1 VTAGGHHEWVAAEGM
16 TPRADTIETIE
27 ILKRRSRAAGRP
39 ARNRPRGGDRKKVIA
54 MNTGLP
60 KPPSETID
68 AAGSGERRGEVPA
81 ARGGPRRGPRGALR
95 AFVGRFAPKSIVGQV
110 ALLNGLAIACL
121 IGVASYQLVG
131 YRDGLWADRRHELT
145 TLVEAASSIVN
156 SEYAA
161 AQSGQES
168 VDAAQANAEK
178 QLARLRY
185 GAGDY
190 VWINDM
196 QPRMV
201 MHPIKPEMNGQ
212 DLSDYKD
219 PNGKKLFVEMTDA
232 VRQSGSGFVS
242 YEWPKPGKDKPQ
254 PKLSYVA
261 EFKPWSWVIGTGV
274 YVDDLDEVFL
284 SRLKTE
290 GALVF
295 LVIAFCAAASVAMGR
310 KLARPIVSMSI
321 VMEQLAAGNLDLAPA
336 DGTTRARELDRMSRA
351 LNVFRQN
358 ALERARLESEAATTR
373 ALTEAEREQ
382 ASAERTKAAKEQ
394 TEAVQRLGF
403 GLKEVAGGDLM
414 VRLTDGF
421 TPAYAQIRDDFNVA
435 IDKLKATIV
444 SVVDSTGS
452 IETSAKEVSAAADD
466 LSRRTEQQAASLE
479 QTTATLTEVTAA
491 VKTSAEGTLHA
502 RQVVAAA
509 DEDARKSATVVRQAV
524 EAMSAIA
531 KSSKQISQIIGVID
545 EIAFQTNLLALN
557 AGVEAARAGEAG
569 RGFAVVA
576 SEVRALAQRSAGAAK
591 EIKGLIS
598 DSSAQV
604 GIGVELV
611 AETGRSLER
620 IAAQV
625 AEINA
630 AVSDIAG
637 GAHEQSTALQEINT
651 AIEQMNLVTQQNAA
665 MVEESTAAGHSLS
678 EETSKLSHL
687 MGQFRVGRAAGEST
701 LRAELAKAAPHAF
714 RTPAKAARPAATGR
728 STLAVA
734 TAGGAA
740 AAEGWQE
747 F

>member
-1 VTAGGHHEWVAAEGM
+1 MNIGPPKTRSE
-16 TPRADTIETIE
+16 TPDAVGSGA
-27 ILKRRSRAAGRP
+27 RRSEAPAAHDGV
-39 ARNRPRGGDRKKVIA
+39 RNRRRGGWR
-54 MNTGLP
+54 
-60 KPPSETID
+60 
-68 AAGSGERRGEVPA
+68 
-81 ARGGPRRGPRGALR
+81 AL
-95 AFVGRFAPKSIVGQV
+95 FGRFAPRSIVGRI
-110 ALLNGLAIACL
+110 ALLIALAITCL
-121 IGVASYQLVG
+121 IGVASYQLVA
-131 YRDGLWADRRHELT
+131 YRDGLWADRRHELK

-156 SEYAA
+156 AEHAA

-168 VDAAQANAEK
+168 VEAAQANAEK

-219 PNGKKLFVEMTDA
+219 PNGKKLFVEMA
-232 VRQSGSGFVS
+232 EAARQFGSGFVG

-261 EFKPWSWVIGTGV
+261 EFKPWGWVIGTGV

-284 SRLKTE
+284 ARLKTE

-310 KLARPIVSMSI
+310 RLARPIVSMST
-321 VMEQLAAGNLDLAPA
+321 VMERLAAGDLDLAPE
-336 DGTTRARELDRMSRA
+336 DGTSPTCELERMSRA
-351 LNVFRQN
+351 LDVFRQN
-358 ALERARLESEAATTR
+358 ALDRARLESEAAATR

-382 ASAERTKAAKEQ
+382 ASAERAKAAKEQ
-394 TEAVQRLGF
+394 TEAVQRLGV
-403 GLKEVAGGDLM
+403 GLKEVAAGDLM
-414 VRLTDGF
+414 VRLAEGF

-444 SVVDSTGS
+444 SVVDSTGA
-452 IETSAKEVSAAADD
+452 IETSAKEISAAADD

-479 QTTATLTEVTAA
+479 ETTATLTEVTAA
-491 VKTSAEGTLHA
+491 VKKSAEGTQHA
-502 RQVVAAA
+502 RQVVVAA
-509 DEDARKSATVVRQAV
+509 DEDARKSAGVVKQAV
-524 EAMSAIA
+524 EAMGAIA
-531 KSSKQISQIIGVID
+531 KSSQQIGQIIGVID

-576 SEVRALAQRSAGAAK
+576 SEVRALAQRSAEAAK

-604 GIGVELV
+604 GVGVELV

-620 IAAQV
+620 IATQV

-630 AVSDIAG
+630 AVSEIAV
-637 GAHEQSTALQEINT
+637 GAHEQSTAMEEINV

-678 EETSKLSHL
+678 EETSKLSRL
-687 MGQFRVGRAAGEST
+687 MAQFHIGRAAAEPR

-714 RTPAKAARPAATGR
+714 RAPAKATSAAPGYAKR
-728 STLAVA
+728 AVA
-734 TAGGAA
+734 AAGGAA

>member
-1 VTAGGHHEWVAAEGM
+1 
-16 TPRADTIETIE
+16 
-27 ILKRRSRAAGRP
+27 
-39 ARNRPRGGDRKKVIA
+39 
-54 MNTGLP
+54 MNIGLP
-60 KPPSETID
+60 KLRSETID
-68 AAGSGERRGEVPA
+68 AVGSGQRLGKAPA
-81 ARGGPRRGPRGALR
+81 ARDDARRRPSGAWR
-95 AFVGRFAPKSIVGQV
+95 ALVGRFAPRSIVGQV
-110 ALLNGLAIACL
+110 ALLIVLAIVCL
-121 IGVASYQLVG
+121 IGVASYQLVA

-156 SEYAA
+156 AEYSA

-168 VDAAQANAEK
+168 VEAAKANAEK

-219 PNGKKLFVEMTDA
+219 PNGKKLFVEMTEA
-232 VRQSGSGFVS
+232 VRQSGSGFVG

-261 EFKPWSWVIGTGV
+261 QFKPWGWVIGTGV
-274 YVDDLDEVFL
+274 YVDDLDDVFF

-290 GALVF
+290 GGLVF
-295 LVIAFCAAASVAMGR
+295 LIIAFCAVASMAMGR
-310 KLARPIVSMSI
+310 KLARPIVSMST
-321 VMEQLAAGNLDLAPA
+321 VMEQLAAGNLALAPG

-351 LNVFRQN
+351 LEVFRHN
-358 ALERARLESEAATTR
+358 ALERARLESEAAETR
-373 ALTEAEREQ
+373 ALTEAERER
-382 ASAERTKAAKEQ
+382 AAAERAKAAKEQ
-394 TEAVQRLGF
+394 AEAVRRLGA

-414 VRLTDGF
+414 VRLADGF
-421 TPAYAQIRDDFNVA
+421 TPAYAQIRDDFNATV
-435 IDKLKATIV
+435 DKLKATIV
-444 SVVDSTGS
+444 SVVDSIGS
-452 IETSAKEVSAAADD
+452 IETSAKEISVAADD

-479 QTTATLTEVTAA
+479 QTTATLTEVTSA
-491 VKTSAEGTLHA
+491 VKKSAEGTQHA
-502 RQVVAAA
+502 RQVVATA
-509 DEDARKSATVVRQAV
+509 DDDAKKSAAVVRQAV

-531 KSSKQISQIIGVID
+531 KSSRQIGQIIGVID

-576 SEVRALAQRSAGAAK
+576 SEVRALAQRSANAAK

-604 GIGVELV
+604 GVGVELV
-611 AETGRSLER
+611 AETGRSLAR
-620 IAAQV
+620 IATQV

-637 GAHEQSTALQEINT
+637 GAQEQSTALEEINV
-651 AIEQMNLVTQQNAA
+651 AIDQMNLVTQQNAA
-665 MVEESTAAGHSLS
+665 MVEQSTAAGHSLS
-678 EETSKLSHL
+678 EETSKLSQL
-687 MGQFRVGRAAGEST
+687 MGQFHVGRAAAGAA

-714 RTPAKAARPAATGR
+714 RAPAKAPSPAPAAR
-728 STLAVA
+728 AKLAA
-734 TAGGAA
+734 AAAGGGAA
-740 AAEGWQE
+740 AESWRE

>member
-1 VTAGGHHEWVAAEGM
+1 
-16 TPRADTIETIE
+16 
-27 ILKRRSRAAGRP
+27 
-39 ARNRPRGGDRKKVIA
+39 

-60 KPPSETID
+60 NPPNEMVD
-68 AAGSGERRGEVPA
+68 PVGSGEGRGQAPLA
-81 ARGGPRRGPRGALR
+81 HDGAKFRPRGALR
-95 AFVGRFAPKSIVGQV
+95 AVVERFRPKSIVGQV
-110 ALLNGLAIACL
+110 ALLIVLAIACL
-121 IGVASYQLVG
+121 IGVASYQLAA

-161 AQSGQES
+161 AQAGKES
-168 VDAAQANAEK
+168 VEAAQANAEM

-232 VRQSGSGFVS
+232 VRQSGSGFVA

-261 EFKPWSWVIGTGV
+261 QFKPWGWVIGTGV
-274 YVDDLDEVFL
+274 YVDDLDEAFL
-284 SRLKTE
+284 ERLKSE
-290 GALVF
+290 GLLIF
-295 LVIAFCAAASVAMGR
+295 LVIAVFAVASVMMGR
-310 KLARPIVSMSI
+310 KLARPIVSMSA
-321 VMEQLAAGNLDLAPA
+321 VMEQLAAGNLDLAPG

-351 LNVFRQN
+351 LEVFRRN
-358 ALERARLESEAATTR
+358 ALDRARLESEAAATR
-373 ALTEAEREQ
+373 TLTEAERAK
-382 ASAERTKAAKEQ
+382 ASAERAKAAKEQ
-394 TEAVQRLGF
+394 TEAVQRLGV
-403 GLKEVAGGDLM
+403 GLKDVAGGDLM
-414 VRLTDGF
+414 VRLADGF

-444 SVVDSTGS
+444 SVVDSTGA
-452 IETSAKEVSAAADD
+452 IETSAKEISVAADD

-479 QTTATLTEVTAA
+479 ETTATLTEVTAA
-491 VKTSAEGTLHA
+491 VKKSAAGTQHA
-502 RQVVAAA
+502 RKVVVAADA
-509 DEDARKSATVVRQAV
+509 DARKSAAVVRQAV

-531 KSSKQISQIIGVID
+531 KSSQQIGQIIGVID

-576 SEVRALAQRSAGAAK
+576 SEVRALAQRSANAAK

-604 GIGVELV
+604 GAGVELV
-611 AETGRSLER
+611 AETGRSLDR
-620 IAAQV
+620 IATQV
-625 AEINA
+625 AEINEVVA
-630 AVSDIAG
+630 DIAG
-637 GAHEQSTALQEINT
+637 GAQEQSTALEEINR
-651 AIEQMNLVTQQNAA
+651 AIDQMNLVTQQNAA
-665 MVEESTAAGHSLS
+665 MVEQSTAAGHSLS
-678 EETSKLSHL
+678 EETSKLSQL
-687 MGQFRVGRAAGEST
+687 MGQFQVGRAAGGAAP
-701 LRAELAKAAPHAF
+701 RAELAKAAPHAF
-714 RTPAKAARPAATGR
+714 RAPAKATSAAAPGYAKR
-728 STLAVA
+728 AVA
-734 TAGGAA
+734 AAGGGAA
-740 AAEGWQE
+740 ADSWQE

>member
-1 VTAGGHHEWVAAEGM
+1 LG
-16 TPRADTIETIE
+16 
-27 ILKRRSRAAGRP
+27 
-39 ARNRPRGGDRKKVIA
+39 
-54 MNTGLP
+54 
-60 KPPSETID
+60 
-68 AAGSGERRGEVPA
+68 
-81 ARGGPRRGPRGALR
+81 GALD
-95 AFVGRFAPKSIVGQV
+95 ALAARFAPKSIVGRV
-110 ALLNGLAIACL
+110 ALLNGLALASL
-121 IGVASYQLVG
+121 IGVASYQLIG

-145 TLVEAASSIVN
+145 TLVETASSIVEA
-156 SEYAA
+156 EYSA

-168 VDAAQANAEK
+168 VETAQANAEK

-185 GAGDY
+185 GEGDY

-219 PNGKKLFVEMTDA
+219 PNGKKLFVELTDA
-232 VRQSGSGFVS
+232 ARQFGSGFVG

-261 EFKPWSWVIGTGV
+261 QFKPWGWVIGTGV

-284 SRLKTE
+284 ARLKTE
-290 GALVF
+290 GALIL
-295 LVIAFCAAASVAMGR
+295 LVIAAFAAAAVAMGR
-310 KLARPIVSMSI
+310 KLSRPIVSMSV
-321 VMEQLAAGNLDLAPA
+321 VMEQLAAGNLELATA
-336 DGTTRARELDRMSRA
+336 DGVTGARELERMSRA
-351 LNVFRQN
+351 LEVFRQN
-358 ALERARLESEAATTR
+358 ALDRARLESEAAATR
-373 ALTEAEREQ
+373 ALTETERERAGAER
-382 ASAERTKAAKEQ
+382 AKAAKEQ
-394 TEAVQRLGF
+394 SEAVQRLGV

-414 VRLTDGF
+414 VRLADGF
-421 TPAYAQIRDDFNVA
+421 TPDYARIRDDFNA
-435 IDKLKATIV
+435 TIEKLKATIV
-444 SVVDSTGS
+444 SVVDSTGA
-452 IETSAKEVSAAADD
+452 IETSAKEISAAADD

-479 QTTATLTEVTAA
+479 ETTATLTEVTAA
-491 VKTSAEGTLHA
+491 VKKSAEGTQHA
-502 RQVVAAA
+502 RKVVAAA
-509 DEDARKSATVVRQAV
+509 DEDATKSAGVVRRAV
-524 EAMSAIA
+524 EAMNAIA
-531 KSSKQISQIIGVID
+531 KSSQQIGQIIGVID

-557 AGVEAARAGEAG
+557 AGVEAARAGDAG

-604 GIGVELV
+604 GVGVDLV

-620 IAAQV
+620 IATQV

-630 AVSDIAG
+630 TVSDIAA
-637 GAHEQSTALQEINT
+637 GAHEQSTAMEEINV

-678 EETSKLSHL
+678 EETSKLARL
-687 MGQFRVGRAAGEST
+687 MGQFHVGQAAAAPQRVEP
-701 LRAELAKAAPHAF
+701 AKATPHAF
-714 RTPAKAARPAATGR
+714 RAPAKAT
-728 STLAVA
+728 SAVA
-734 TAGGAA
+734 PGYAKRAVAAAGRGGA

>member
-1 VTAGGHHEWVAAEGM
+1 
-16 TPRADTIETIE
+16 
-27 ILKRRSRAAGRP
+27 
-39 ARNRPRGGDRKKVIA
+39 
-54 MNTGLP
+54 MNASLP
-60 KPPSETID
+60 KLRSETIV
-68 AAGSGERRGEVPA
+68 AVGSGERRGLEPA
-81 ARGGPRRGPRGALR
+81 ARDGARRGRWGASR
-95 AFVGRFAPKSIVGQV
+95 ALVGRFAPRSIVGRV
-110 ALLNGLAIACL
+110 ALLNALAIACL
-121 IGVASYQLVG
+121 ISVASYQVVV

-168 VDAAQANAEK
+168 VEAAQANTKK

-232 VRQSGSGFVS
+232 VRQFGSGFVG

-261 EFKPWSWVIGTGV
+261 QFKPWGWVIGTGV

-284 SRLKTE
+284 TRLKTE

-310 KLARPIVSMSI
+310 KLARPIVSMST
-321 VMEQLAAGNLDLAPA
+321 VMERLAAGDLDVAPD
-336 DGTTRARELDRMSRA
+336 DGTTGARELERMSRA
-351 LNVFRQN
+351 LQVFRQN
-358 ALERARLESEAATTR
+358 ALDRRRLESEAAATR
-373 ALTEAEREQ
+373 ALAEAERERS
-382 ASAERTKAAKEQ
+382 AAERAKAAQEQ
-394 TEAVQRLGF
+394 AEAVRRLGV
-403 GLKEVAGGDLM
+403 GLKEIAGGDLM
-414 VRLTDGF
+414 ARLADGF
-421 TPAYAQIRDDFNVA
+421 TPAYAQIRDDFNAA

-452 IETSAKEVSAAADD
+452 IETSAKEISAAADD

-491 VKTSAEGTLHA
+491 VKKSGEGTQHA
-502 RQVVAAA
+502 RQVVVAA
-509 DEDARKSATVVRQAV
+509 DEDAKKSAAVVRQAV
-524 EAMSAIA
+524 EAMNAIA
-531 KSSKQISQIIGVID
+531 KSSQQIGQIIGVID

-576 SEVRALAQRSAGAAK
+576 AEVRALAQRSAGAAK

-598 DSSAQV
+598 ESSAQV
-604 GIGVELV
+604 GVGVKLV
-611 AETGRSLER
+611 AETGCSLER
-620 IAAQV
+620 ITTQV
-625 AEINA
+625 AEINT
-630 AVSDIAG
+630 AVSEIAI
-637 GAHEQSTALQEINT
+637 GAREQSTALEEINL
-651 AIEQMNLVTQQNAA
+651 AIDQMNMVTQQNAA

-687 MGQFRVGRAAGEST
+687 MAQFQVGRAVAEAP
-701 LRAELAKAAPHAF
+701 LRAELARTAPHAF
-714 RTPAKAARPAATGR
+714 PTPARATSPAVAARAK
-728 STLAVA
+728 LAVA
-734 TAGGAA
+734 AASGGAA
-740 AAEGWQE
+740 TESWQE